1 MAIYHINRAQSI
13 AERLLKLRDYLYINA
28 SPTHAVRASDIL
40 TYLANEGHEV
50 EIKTVYSDLKTLE
63 IHFGLDLHYDG
74 RQRGYLLNNPPF
86 APYELREIVNSVQA
100 AKFITQEEADKLT
113 AKLMRLADR
122 HTRHSLNRK
131 TFVQNRVRDMNED
144 AMRGL
149 DAIYDA
155 IAQDRKISFKFF
167 HYTINKDFPKK
178 YINIGGSKVITGSP
192 YIVTWDG
199 ERFIVMIIIERRRK
213 LLQHYFP
220 LEYLEQIKILPD
232 EREGHDIA
240 ERRFE
245 YEAQSDKVTYRTKL
259 NASNRNITGLIEK
272 FGTDIHVTPIDDEFF
287 IAAIKESITPELY
300 LWLKEFMPPIEVI
313 YPEDTESE
321 MRAFFSKIGEGDYY
335 MMTSEYLNQKNNN

>member
-13 AERLLKLRDYLYINA
+13 AERLLKLRDYLYTNA
-28 SPTHAVRASDIL
+28 SPTHAVKASDIL

-100 AKFITQEEADKLT
+100 AKFITQEEADRLT
-113 AKLMRLADR
+113 TKLMRLADR
-122 HTRHSLNRK
+122 YTRRSLNRK

-144 AMRGL
+144 AMQGL
-149 DAIYDA
+149 DTIYDA
-155 IAQDRKISFKFF
+155 IVQDRKISFKFF

-178 YINIGGSKVITGSP
+178 YISIEGSKVIIGSP
-192 YIVTWDG
+192 YSVIWNG
-199 ERFIVMIIIERRRK
+199 ENFSVMIIMKRRGE
-213 LLQHYFP
+213 LLTNYFP
-220 LEYLEQIKILPD
+220 LEYLEQIRILPD
-232 EREGHDIA
+232 AREGHDIA
-240 ERRFE
+240 ERRFK
-245 YEAQSDKVTYRTKL
+245 YDAQSDNELYITKL
-259 NASNRNITGLIEK
+259 KSSNRNITGLIDK

-313 YPEDTESE
+313 YPEDTESK
-321 MRAFFSKIGEGDYY
+321 MRVFFSKIGEGDY
-335 MMTSEYLNQKNNN
+335 SIVAPEYFNQKNDN